1 MNEPR
6 VELPPLVG
14 LGFLGT
20 LFEAARQCLLL
31 LLRNRLL
38 WAMLLLLPLLAGLE
52 YAVGGA
58 GRNRLDGRDL
68 YCLFAWWLLAGVVVP
83 WLTLYLSVQAI
94 HGEIEDR
101 TFQYLFLRPV
111 GRVPLL
117 LGKMVAVAVLGIAV
131 ASFGAACLFVGAA
144 LRPDRWATG
153 VEPELLTIFVEV
165 NGFGVLAYVAVGALF
180 AARFRRPMLWGS
192 LAVVGQMLVALLPVS
207 AGLRSVT
214 VADPMR
220 RLLLDR
226 LDPNGQLARLLW
238 PSERDFRSDLVGQPL
253 LNLSAVG
260 LVSLLLAAYAYARRE
275 YDARERE

>member
-1 MNEPR
+1 MNAPRIEPPS
-6 VELPPLVG
+6 LPG

-20 LFEAARQCLLL
+20 LFESARQCLLL
-31 LLRNRLL
+31 LLRSRLL
-38 WAMLLLLPLLAGLE
+38 WAMLVLLPLLAGLE
-52 YAVGGA
+52 YAAGGA

-68 YCLFAWWLLAGVVVP
+68 YCLFAWWLLSGVVVP
-83 WLTLYLSVQAI
+83 WLTLYLAVQAI

-111 GRVPLL
+111 GRLPLL
-117 LGKMVAVAVLGIAV
+117 LGKLLAVAGLGGVV
-131 ASFGAACLFVGAA
+131 AAFGSLCLFAGAAA
-144 LRPDRWATG
+144 RPGLWSTG

-165 NGFGVLAYVAVGALF
+165 NGFGVVAYAAAGALF

-214 VADPMR
+214 VADPLR

-226 LDPNGQLARLLW
+226 LEPNGQLARLLW
-238 PSERDFRSDLVGQPL
+238 PSERDFRGDMVGQPL
-253 LNLSAVG
+253 LNLAAVA
-260 LVSLLLAAYAYARRE
+260 LVALLLAAHAYTRRE